1 MDTKNNVLKAIS
13 NPVRLEILKFL
24 CKQPCCVTLTNEQIK
39 ISQPNLSQHLKLMKD
54 SGIIDSKKEKNKRC
68 YFVVDSEKV
77 KELISLLEC
86 LAEASENYLKSNEK
100 EEEQ

>member
-77 KELISLLEC
+77 KELILLLER
-86 LAEASENYLKSNEK
+86 LADASEDYLNSK
-100 EEEQ
+100 EEEEQ